1 MPCNATFVTRSSP
14 SRRYKGSAA
23 CWYRAREG
31 QWGRKGTTKV
41 GSRSTAASSTRAR
54 RRYWANPQ
62 ALATEVQGLTR
73 QTVYRIKDDPAGIA
87 CQTEKPIAASLP
99 AIVDRHIP
107 ALDIPDF
114 TQALMARPQRD
125 GIPVSQNPAR

>member
-1 MPCNATFVTRSSP
+1 MQPGACDGNTRV
-14 SRRYKGSAA
+14 AVQA
-23 CWYRAREG
+23 IMRES
-31 QWGRKGTTKV
+31 Q
-41 GSRSTAASSTRAR
+41 
-54 RRYWANPQ
+54 
-62 ALATEVQGLTR
+62 
-73 QTVYRIKDDPAGIA
+73 IA

-114 TQALMARPQRD
+114 TQALMERPQGD

>member
-1 MPCNATFVTRSSP
+1 MLVSRTRRP
-14 SRRYKGSAA
+14 MGAQGHYKGRKPIYSRKQYESAQA
-23 CWYRAREG
+23 ILGKSASVGDGSTGRLRAKRF
-31 QWGRKGTTKV
+31 TA
-41 GSRSTAASSTRAR
+41 SRMILPPES
-54 RRYWANPQ
+54 Q
-62 ALATEVQGLTR
+62 
-73 QTVYRIKDDPAGIA
+73 IA

-114 TQALMARPQRD
+114 TQALMERPQGD

>member
-1 MPCNATFVTRSSP
+1 
-14 SRRYKGSAA
+14 
-23 CWYRAREG
+23 
-31 QWGRKGTTKV
+31 
-41 GSRSTAASSTRAR
+41 
-54 RRYWANPQ
+54 
-62 ALATEVQGLTR
+62 LATEVQGLTR

-114 TQALMARPQRD
+114 TQALMERPQGD

>member
-1 MPCNATFVTRSSP
+1 MLVSRTRRP
-14 SRRYKGSAA
+14 MGAQGHYKGRKPIYSRKQYESAQA
-23 CWYRAREG
+23 C
-31 QWGRKGTTKV
+31 
-41 GSRSTAASSTRAR
+41 
-54 RRYWANPQ
+54 WANPQ

-114 TQALMARPQRD
+114 TQALMERPQGD

>member
-1 MPCNATFVTRSSP
+1 MLVSRTRRP
-14 SRRYKGSAA
+14 MGAQGHYKGRKPSYSRKQYESAQA
-23 CWYRAREG
+23 ILGKSAS
-31 QWGRKGTTKV
+31 V
-41 GSRSTAASSTRAR
+41 GEVG
-54 RRYWANPQ
+54 
-62 ALATEVQGLTR
+62 EVQGRTR

-114 TQALMARPQRD
+114 TQALMERPQGD